1 VNAALLT
8 APPSMPPSTVDQPVR
23 GDPELRL
30 LDTADVAPTV
40 LEGRAAGGLQG
51 PRSAPPGAGLLDPR
65 PVRLRCSAEADG
77 NRTRLSRATA
87 HTGFEDLNSSANVSS
102 GRNAAGQGMSRP
114 KIIENLAVLS
124 NGSNGDSVPVTV
136 PAAEPHHR
144 SSA

>member
-1 VNAALLT
+1 
-8 APPSMPPSTVDQPVR
+8 VR
-23 GDPELRL
+23 F
-30 LDTADVAPTV
+30 
-40 LEGRAAGGLQG
+40 
-51 PRSAPPGAGLLDPR
+51 
-65 PVRLRCSAEADG
+65 RCSAEADG